1 LFKKCTLRRISIK
14 SVMDS
19 DKWMRHFKADLLAEA
34 IVQFTSLWAM
44 LQDLHLSADKA
55 DKLVWNW
62 TTTLRFSKIYTIH
75 PSFSA
80 VCVALRCSV

>member
-44 LQDLHLSADKA
+44 LHDLHISADKP
-55 DKLVWNW
+55 DKLVWKW
-62 TTTLRFSKIYTIH
+62 TTTL
-75 PSFSA
+75 
-80 VCVALRCSV
+80 